1 MDQFSTYW
9 PILSICFVIAT
20 SVWSIALWLNGHFN
34 TIRKEITALGKEIVD
49 KLQYHERHD
58 DQRFGQIQEALTDIR
73 VRNAAMEALNV
84 LREKNREENK

>member
-20 SVWSIALWLNGHFN
+20 SVWSIALWINGHFN
-34 TIRKEITALGKEIVD
+34 ILRKELSELGKEILD

-73 VRNAAMEALNV
+73 VRNAANEAMLILN
-84 LREKNREENK
+84 RSKEEK

>member
-20 SVWSIALWLNGHFN
+20 SVWSIALWINGHFN
-34 TIRKEITALGKEIVD
+34 IIRKELSELGKEILD

-73 VRNAAMEALNV
+73 VRNAANETMLIIQRSKE
-84 LREKNREENK
+84 EK